1 MEDNKPTTEVPNP
14 ELRQVERDYKR
25 EVALT
30 TGVPM
35 AKKIALV
42 VWTIFDI
49 ALIFLFLFV
58 VVGYL
63 VLGQF
68 TDRAEVSS
76 MANNISSVRLFS
88 VENSASSLLIGD
100 TSVIPLGSGK
110 FDFVSTVQNSNE
122 DWYAEF
128 DYYFSSGSQST
139 EVIHGYVMPLQLTPV
154 VALRQSVDSIA
165 GAEVVIDDL
174 VWHRVDPHTVSD
186 IDIWLKDHNSFTIS
200 NAEYTKD
207 IEIDNTDIPRTSFT
221 VTNDSAYNYWS
232 AVFYVVLDRNGSIV
246 GVNQVTVPGFEVGET
261 RQVNVNW
268 FGEIVSSADVSIY
281 PYINYFDEDVYMD
294 QPSAETD
301 IDRRDIIN

>member
-14 ELRQVERDYKR
+14 ESRQVERDYKR

-42 VWTIFDI
+42 VWVIFDVG
-49 ALIFLFLFV
+49 LIVLFLFV

-63 VLGQF
+63 VVGQF

-76 MANNISSVRLFS
+76 MANNIASVRVFA

-100 TSVIPLGSGK
+100 TSVISLGDGEY
-110 FDFVSTVQNSNE
+110 DFVSTLQNSNE
-122 DWYAEF
+122 DWYAEV
-128 DYYFSSGSQST
+128 DYYFSSGSEST
-139 EVIHGYVMPLQLTPV
+139 EVMHGFIMPLQLTLV
-154 VALRQSVDSIA
+154 VALRQSIDSIS

-174 VWHRVDPHTVSD
+174 VWHRVDPHAVSD
-186 IDIWLKDHNSFTIS
+186 IDSWLQDHNSFTIL

-207 IEIDNTDIPRTSFT
+207 VEIDNTNIPRTSFT
-221 VTNDSAYNYWS
+221 VTNNSSYNYWS

-246 GVNQVTVPGFEVGET
+246 GVNQATVPGFEVGDT
-261 RQVNVNW
+261 REVNVNW
-268 FGEIVSSADVSIY
+268 FGEAVSSADVSIY

-294 QPSAETD
+294 QPSAGTD